1 MKGERKMNTRL
12 WLILAGAAATGVLVL
27 SKTLRSDNLKK
38 PHLPKSLEIKG
49 IHISFGK
56 KQDKDKGKN
65 EQDTGKDISKEI
77 KKLND
82 AKDEIRAL
90 IDVFWE
96 KECSYLQAEQ
106 RYRLYKKAFCDE
118 GGILNY
124 IQRLD
129 GLCHYDMQNYED
141 ADKLKTKIVDQLING
156 LYKSI
161 SLRMRRLGKSFILP
175 DSFEIAMTKKAFIN
189 NENLDVVDCED
200 ERGLKAVKDKIIK
213 RIAQLENE
221 MDTLNNEYNNVFYK
235 ELWLN
240 SHKEIENL
248 LDYYMN
254 TDFRESKDIEKLR
267 MDISEKV
274 EDLKNALGDKI
285 VFKYYEAANISKE
298 DKRDLFVVIEKGD
311 NCPAVLR
318 NENELINKGKITRTK
333 IEQL

>member
-1 MKGERKMNTRL
+1 MNAKL
-12 WLILAGAAATGVLVL
+12 WLILVGAAATGVLVL

-56 KQDKDKGKN
+56 KQDKDREKN
-65 EQDTGKDISKEI
+65 EQETGKDKSKEI
-77 KKLND
+77 KKLKD
-82 AKDEIRAL
+82 AKDEIQQL

-96 KECSYLQAEQ
+96 KECSHLQAEQ
-106 RYRLYKKAFCDE
+106 RYRLYKKVFCDE
-118 GGILNY
+118 GGILSY

-189 NENLDVVDCED
+189 NENLDAEDCED
-200 ERGLKAVKDKIIK
+200 KKVLMAVKDKIVN

-221 MDTLNNEYNNVFYK
+221 MDKLNNEYNNIFYK
-235 ELWLN
+235 ELWHN
-240 SHKEIENL
+240 SHKEIEKL

-254 TDFRESKDIEKLR
+254 TDFRESKDIKNLR
-267 MDISEKV
+267 MDINERV
-274 EDLKNALGDKI
+274 ENLKSVLGDKI
-285 VFKYYEAANISKE
+285 VFKYYEAANTSEE
-298 DKRDLFVVIEKGD
+298 DKRDLFMVIEKGD

-318 NENELINKGKITRTK
+318 NENELINKGKITRIK
-333 IEQL
+333 IEQLS